1 MIDHTYDFFR
11 STSLASNLSA
21 PVSRMATWALSLM
34 LVTGIVFASKV
45 ALAAPVVEAY
55 VVEVAP
61 PKTFAQPGQI
71 FVSLGTESL
80 LQGIWASG
88 FEKTFSVQLEPVVG
102 YFFTEH
108 LFARLGFEMQL
119 DQLPKAAQ
127 DVGDLRTF
135 ALGVAPGIGAAWRLH
150 PKVTIAPTLGVGL
163 GRVWRSV
170 KFSGY
175 RSTVDIQ
182 ASVPFVF
189 DFVENVSFFV
199 APSYKQ
205 LVFNRETFPE
215 RSRSATLGG
224 SLGVGM
230 GALAYW

>member
-1 MIDHTYDFFR
+1 
-11 STSLASNLSA
+11 
-21 PVSRMATWALSLM
+21 M
-34 LVTGIVFASKV
+34 LTAGGTLGAKT
-45 ALAAPVVEAY
+45 AQAAPTAEAW
-55 VVEVAP
+55 VAENRP
-61 PKTFAQPGQI
+61 PQRFAQPRR
-71 FVSLGTESL
+71 FFTSLGTESL
-80 LQGIWASG
+80 LQGVWAKG
-88 FEKTFSVQLEPVVG
+88 FEKTFSVQIEPAVG

-108 LFARLGFEMQL
+108 FFARLGFELQL

-135 ALGVAPGIGAAWRLH
+135 ALAVQPGVGGAWRLH
-150 PKVTIAPTLGVGL
+150 RKVVIAPTIGVGL

-189 DFVENVSFFV
+189 DFVDHVSFFV

-205 LVFNRETFPE
+205 LLVNRETFPE
-215 RSRSATLGG
+215 SSRNATLGG
-224 SLGVGM
+224 SLGVSM
-230 GALAYW
+230 GALAHW